1 VKGID
6 EDGNETTRD
15 KTITYTRKHA
25 GLIAQEVKAALDR
38 LGIDTTD
45 FAGFVDANVNG
56 GPDRLMLRYL
66 EFIPPLI
73 KAVQELSARIETLEG

>member
-1 VKGID
+1 M
-6 EDGNETTRD
+6 
-15 KTITYTRKHA
+15 
-25 GLIAQEVKAALDR
+25 KAALDR
-38 LGIDTTD
+38 LGIDTAD